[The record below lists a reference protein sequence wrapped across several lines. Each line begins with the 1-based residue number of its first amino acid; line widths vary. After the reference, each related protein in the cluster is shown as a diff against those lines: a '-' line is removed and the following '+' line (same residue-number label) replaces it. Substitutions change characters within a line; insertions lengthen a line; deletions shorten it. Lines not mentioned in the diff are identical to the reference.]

1 MLGFLIILV
10 SHSQLLTLIDACFQ
24 HLDSSFFFKKPPKLN
39 NNNYSL
45 CVAFSFQDRVP
56 ADGIVKAGRS
66 SIDESSFTGEPLP
79 VTKLPGVDLLVL
91 PSFLW
96 LMLH

>member
-1 MLGFLIILV
+1 MLAFNTWTHPFSLRNHLNLII
-10 SHSQLLTLIDACFQ
+10 III
-24 HLDSSFFFKKPPKLN
+24 
-39 NNNYSL
+39 L
-45 CVAFSFQDRVP
+45 CVVFSFQDRVP

-91 PSFLW
+91 LSFLW